1 MTDLKAE
8 YSIVKNNNSTNL
20 TPNMRLVLGKIMG
33 FTLPYD
39 ETQESFLDMIS
50 EYLPDR
56 YDDFKELMG
65 IMIRDDKLVNE
76 INELNAELHN
86 SENIIPQEFAKKWI
100 KILDKTRAKKTEG
113 IKSGSY
119 PTKQTKTVIEG
130 LKLYWN
136 DELPIDYYDN
146 GQEFQHDR
154 QTWFNKL
161 ADDNGMSFSAI
172 EKIELKYR
180 SPSFIPKS
188 YL

>member
-1 MTDLKAE
+1 MSPK
-8 YSIVKNNNSTNL
+8 K
-20 TPNMRLVLGKIMG
+20 
-33 FTLPYD
+33 FTINP
-39 ETQESFLDMIS
+39 EMQKQFE
-50 EYLPDR
+50 
-56 YDDFKELMG
+56 
-65 IMIRDDKLVNE
+65 KLVGMNPE
-76 INELNAELHN
+76 ILKRFKKLAKQAEKDKPILDVMMQIKEVLDG
-86 SENIIPQEFAKKWI
+86 SPNIDLQEFAKLYEKE
-100 KILDKTRAKKTEG
+100 LNNARAKKTEG
-113 IKSGSY
+113 VKSGSY

-180 SPSFIPKS
+180 PTTFIPKS